1 MLYKNKLIRQLLQKR
16 VLRGAMTML
25 FIVAAMPL
33 WAQYNDIRYL
43 TNSAAKLVQID
54 CEDDATLLYF
64 TYDNTRPNTY
74 LYVSDAIRLKVGG
87 IDYYLKGAGNMPV
100 SHDGGDKSVTG
111 RAGKRLNFVLAFDKV
126 PIDKPFD
133 LIENELSTTAF
144 NFHAIKVN
152 TQLRTRRYDIDVFL
166 EDTHIKH
173 RNVVN
178 VGGSRYNVWKC
189 RGLTLTMHS
198 MRTGAKGDDIK
209 VMLDI
214 VNNTGR
220 SINFSTDD
228 LNIIAYKKKKE
239 VALTMPV
246 ADNNGVGNSVRRWDD
261 YEALLAD
268 EDEPRRKTSTRIST
282 LDVLSRY
289 AVTDNN
295 AVFSRYLQQLKT
307 DLSDRT
313 LVSRAIDNGEC
324 HGGMFT
330 LDAKK
335 SDYIT
340 IVFTL
345 DGESYR
351 YKIIVNQQ

>member
-74 LYVSDAIRLKVGG
+74 LYVSDAIRLKVGD

-100 SHDGGDKSVTG
+100 SHDGGDKSVAG

-152 TQLRTRRYDIDVFL
+152 TQLRTRRYDIDVF
-166 EDTHIKH
+166 
-173 RNVVN
+173 
-178 VGGSRYNVWKC
+178 
-189 RGLTLTMHS
+189 
-198 MRTGAKGDDIK
+198 
-209 VMLDI
+209 
-214 VNNTGR
+214 
-220 SINFSTDD
+220 
-228 LNIIAYKKKKE
+228 
-239 VALTMPV
+239 
-246 ADNNGVGNSVRRWDD
+246 
-261 YEALLAD
+261 
-268 EDEPRRKTSTRIST
+268 PRRHSYKTSQRSERRRQP
-282 LDVLSRY
+282 LQRVEMPR
-289 AVTDNN
+289 TD
-295 AVFSRYLQQLKT
+295 A
-307 DLSDRT
+307 D
-313 LVSRAIDNGEC
+313 
-324 HGGMFT
+324 
-330 LDAKK
+330 DA
-335 SDYIT
+335 
-340 IVFTL
+340 L
-345 DGESYR
+345 HAHWCEGR
-351 YKIIVNQQ
+351 RH